1 MLTHYLHGCWDIN
14 SKLVFM
20 FSSYAE
26 LSLHVLFVCS
36 SWKKGALVYG
46 EMPSNLPL
54 MSSSWGNL
62 VCHCVQYTVLR
73 EKWTLTEAL
82 FKERVNFFTFWKSF
96 GSFLLSVRLSPLLM
110 NHFIS
115 LLGTKIYPSCAYI
128 LGCNVSHR
136 IECWFDMARYTLN
149 WNSVSLVTWPWAVYV
164 SRGLLY
170 CLIANLLFKK

>member
-1 MLTHYLHGCWDIN
+1 MKQGMETLIIYIFG
-14 SKLVFM
+14 
-20 FSSYAE
+20 
-26 LSLHVLFVCS
+26 SL
-36 SWKKGALVYG
+36 
-46 EMPSNLPL
+46 
-54 MSSSWGNL
+54 
-62 VCHCVQYTVLR
+62 YTVFNRKKNWGLKIEFYR
-73 EKWTLTEAL
+73 GKRLCNWDLNLGA
-82 FKERVNFFTFWKSF
+82 KDR
-96 GSFLLSVRLSPLLM
+96 SFLLSVRLSPLLM